1 MNGTIFAMTGVW
13 MYIWL
18 VVGFVLLIKGADLF
32 VEGSSSVAKIFKVP
46 TVIIGLT
53 IVAMGTSAPETSVS
67 ISAAL
72 KGANEIAVSN
82 VVGSNFFN
90 LLVVVG
96 VCALLQPI
104 NITKSLIK
112 RDYPYSIFATV
123 LILAFLVIGLF
134 VSGQPQLTRIDGI
147 ILLVAFVFYLV
158 ILIRFTLISIATGHK
173 VDVEEVKTRSLPVSI
188 IFIVIGL
195 AGVIYGGD
203 FVVNSAT
210 AIATTFGMSNT
221 LIGLTI
227 VAIGTSL
234 PELVTSIVAAKK
246 GEADLALG
254 NVIGSNIFNILLVL
268 GISSIVHTIKVEFD
282 SIIDTSLL
290 LIVNVVVLAI
300 VLKKKSSIGK
310 GVGVFMILMYAV
322 YTGYIIG
329 RNYGVF

>member
-1 MNGTIFAMTGVW
+1 MDGTIFAMTGVW

-32 VEGSSSVAKIFKVP
+32 VEGSSSVAKIFKMP

-72 KGANEIAVSN
+72 QGANDIAVSN

-134 VSGQPQLTRIDGI
+134 VSGQPQLTRINGI
-147 ILLVAFVFYLV
+147 ILLAAFVFYLV

-210 AIATTFGMSNT
+210 AIAKTFGMSNT

-227 VAIGTSL
+227 VAVGTSL

-254 NVIGSNIFNILLVL
+254 NVIGSNIFNLLLVL
-268 GISSIVHTIKVEFD
+268 GISSTVHTIKVEFD

-310 GVGVFMILMYAV
+310 GVGVFMILMYVV

>member
-1 MNGTIFAMTGVW
+1 M
-13 MYIWL
+13 
-18 VVGFVLLIKGADLF
+18 
-32 VEGSSSVAKIFKVP
+32 
-46 TVIIGLT
+46 
-53 IVAMGTSAPETSVS
+53 
-67 ISAAL
+67 
-72 KGANEIAVSN
+72 
-82 VVGSNFFN
+82 
-90 LLVVVG
+90 
-96 VCALLQPI
+96 
-104 NITKSLIK
+104 
-112 RDYPYSIFATV
+112 
-123 LILAFLVIGLF
+123 AFLVIGLF

-268 GISSIVHTIKVEFD
+268 GISSTVHSIKVEFD

-310 GVGVFMILMYAV
+310 GVGVFMILMYVV

>member
-1 MNGTIFAMTGVW
+1 M
-13 MYIWL
+13 
-18 VVGFVLLIKGADLF
+18 D
-32 VEGSSSVAKIFKVP
+32 AKIFKVP

-96 VCALLQPI
+96 ICALLQPI

-123 LILAFLVIGLF
+123 LLLLLLLIGLF
-134 VSGQPQLTRIDGI
+134 VNGQPTLSRFAGVIM
-147 ILLVAFVFYLV
+147 LVVFVFYLI

-173 VDVEEVKTRSLPVSI
+173 VDIEEVKTRSLPVSI
-188 IFIVIGL
+188 IFIIVGL

-210 AIATTFGMSNT
+210 AIAQTFGMSNT

-254 NVIGSNIFNILLVL
+254 NVIGSNTFNILFVL
-268 GISSIVHTIKVEFD
+268 GISSVVNSITVEFD
-282 SIIDTSLL
+282 SVIDTILL
-290 LIVNVVVLAI
+290 IIVNVIVLAI
-300 VLKKKSSIGK
+300 VVKKKSSIGK
-310 GVGVFMILMYAV
+310 SVGVVMILMYLI

-329 RNYGVF
+329 RNYNMF

>member
-1 MNGTIFAMTGVW
+1 MAGTIFAMTGVW

-72 KGANEIAVSN
+72 QGANEIAVSN

-147 ILLVAFVFYLV
+147 ILLAAFVFYLV

-210 AIATTFGMSNT
+210 AIAKTFGMSNT

-254 NVIGSNIFNILLVL
+254 NVIGSNIFNLLLVL
-268 GISSIVHTIKVEFD
+268 GISSTVHTIKVEFD

-300 VLKKKSSIGK
+300 VLKKKSSIGN
-310 GVGVFMILMYAV
+310 GVGVFMILMYVV

>member
-1 MNGTIFAMTGVW
+1 MDGTIFAMTGVW

-72 KGANEIAVSN
+72 QGANDIAVSN

-147 ILLVAFVFYLV
+147 ILLAAFVFYLV

-210 AIATTFGMSNT
+210 AIAKTFGMSNT

-254 NVIGSNIFNILLVL
+254 NVIGSNIFNLLLVL
-268 GISSIVHTIKVEFD
+268 GISSTVHTIKVEFD

-310 GVGVFMILMYAV
+310 GVGVFMILMYVV

>member
-1 MNGTIFAMTGVW
+1 MAGTIFAMTGVW

-72 KGANEIAVSN
+72 QGANEIAVSN

-147 ILLVAFVFYLV
+147 ILLAAFVFYLV

-210 AIATTFGMSNT
+210 AIAKTFGMSNT

-254 NVIGSNIFNILLVL
+254 NVIGSNIFNLLLVL
-268 GISSIVHTIKVEFD
+268 GISSTVHTIKVEFD

-310 GVGVFMILMYAV
+310 GVGVFMILMYVV

>member
-1 MNGTIFAMTGVW
+1 MNETIFSMTGIFK
-13 MYIWL
+13 YIWL

-72 KGANEIAVSN
+72 QGANEIAVSN

-123 LILAFLVIGLF
+123 LLLIFLGIGLI
-134 VSGQPQLTRIDGI
+134 VSGQPELTRINGV
-147 ILLVAFVFYLV
+147 ILLVAFVFYIV

-188 IFIVIGL
+188 AFIVIGL

-210 AIATTFGMSNT
+210 AIAQTFGMSNT

-227 VAIGTSL
+227 VAVGTSL

-268 GISSIVHTIKVEFD
+268 GISSTVHSIKVEFD

-290 LIVNVVVLAI
+290 LIVNIIILAI

-310 GVGVFMILMYAV
+310 GVGVFMILMYVV

>member
-1 MNGTIFAMTGVW
+1 MDGTIFAMTGVW

-72 KGANEIAVSN
+72 QGANEIAVSN

-254 NVIGSNIFNILLVL
+254 NVIGSNIFNLLLVL
-268 GISSIVHTIKVEFD
+268 GISSTVHTIEVKFD

-310 GVGVFMILMYAV
+310 GVGVFMILMYVV

>member
-1 MNGTIFAMTGVW
+1 MDGTIFAMTGVW

-72 KGANEIAVSN
+72 QGANEIAVSN

-147 ILLVAFVFYLV
+147 ILLAAFVFYLV

-173 VDVEEVKTRSLPVSI
+173 VDVEEVKTRSFPVSI

-254 NVIGSNIFNILLVL
+254 NVIGSNIFNLLLVL
-268 GISSIVHTIKVEFD
+268 GISSTVHTIKVEFD
-282 SIIDTSLL
+282 SIIDTLLL

-310 GVGVFMILMYAV
+310 GVGVFMILMYVV

>member
-1 MNGTIFAMTGVW
+1 MNETIFTMTGIW
-13 MYIWL
+13 MYVWL
-18 VVGFVLLIKGADLF
+18 IVGFVLLIKGADLF
-32 VEGSSSVAKIFKVP
+32 VDGSSSVAKIFKVP

-96 VCALLQPI
+96 ICALLQPI

-123 LILAFLVIGLF
+123 LLLLLLLIGLF
-134 VSGQPQLTRIDGI
+134 VNGQPTLSRFAGVIM
-147 ILLVAFVFYLV
+147 LVVFVFYLI

-173 VDVEEVKTRSLPVSI
+173 VDIEEVKTRSLPVSI
-188 IFIVIGL
+188 IFIIVGL

-210 AIATTFGMSNT
+210 AIAQTFGMSNT

-254 NVIGSNIFNILLVL
+254 NVIGSNTFNILFVL
-268 GISSIVHTIKVEFD
+268 GISSVVNSITVEFD
-282 SIIDTSLL
+282 SVIDTILL
-290 LIVNVVVLAI
+290 IIVNVIVLAI
-300 VLKKKSSIGK
+300 VVKKKSSIGK
-310 GVGVFMILMYAV
+310 SVGVVMILMYLL

-329 RNYGVF
+329 RNYNMF

>member
-1 MNGTIFAMTGVW
+1 MNETIFTMTGIW
-13 MYIWL
+13 MYVWL
-18 VVGFVLLIKGADLF
+18 IVGFVLLIKGADLF
-32 VEGSSSVAKIFKVP
+32 VDGSSSVAKIFKVP

-96 VCALLQPI
+96 ICALLQPI

-123 LILAFLVIGLF
+123 LLLLLLLIGLF
-134 VSGQPQLTRIDGI
+134 VNGQPTLSRFAGVIM
-147 ILLVAFVFYLV
+147 LVVFVFYLI

-173 VDVEEVKTRSLPVSI
+173 VDIEEVKTRSLPVSI
-188 IFIVIGL
+188 IFIIVGL

-210 AIATTFGMSNT
+210 AIAQTFGMSNT

-254 NVIGSNIFNILLVL
+254 NVIGSNTFNILFV
-268 GISSIVHTIKVEFD
+268 SV
-282 SIIDTSLL
+282 IDTILL
-290 LIVNVVVLAI
+290 IIVNVIVLAI
-300 VLKKKSSIGK
+300 VVKKKSSIGK
-310 GVGVFMILMYAV
+310 SVGVVMILMYLI

-329 RNYGVF
+329 RNYNMF

>member
-1 MNGTIFAMTGVW
+1 MDGTIFAMTGVW

-72 KGANEIAVSN
+72 QGANEIAVSN

-147 ILLVAFVFYLV
+147 ILLAAFVFYLV

-210 AIATTFGMSNT
+210 AIARTFGMSNT

-254 NVIGSNIFNILLVL
+254 NVIGSNIFNLLLVL
-268 GISSIVHTIKVEFD
+268 GISSTVHSIKVEFD

-310 GVGVFMILMYAV
+310 GVGVFMILMYVV

>member
-72 KGANEIAVSN
+72 QGANEIAVSN

-134 VSGQPQLTRIDGI
+134 VSGQPQLTRINGI

-254 NVIGSNIFNILLVL
+254 NVIGSNIFNLLLVL
-268 GISSIVHTIKVEFD
+268 GISSTVHTIEVKFD

-310 GVGVFMILMYAV
+310 GVGVFMILMYVV

>member
-1 MNGTIFAMTGVW
+1 MTGIW
-13 MYIWL
+13 MYVWL
-18 VVGFVLLIKGADLF
+18 IVGFVLLIKGADLF
-32 VEGSSSVAKIFKVP
+32 VDGSSSVAKIFKVP

-96 VCALLQPI
+96 ICALLQPI

-123 LILAFLVIGLF
+123 LLLLLLLIGLF
-134 VSGQPQLTRIDGI
+134 VNGQPTLSRFAGVIM
-147 ILLVAFVFYLV
+147 LVVFVFYFI

-173 VDVEEVKTRSLPVSI
+173 VDIEEVKTRSLPVSI
-188 IFIVIGL
+188 IFIIVGL

-210 AIATTFGMSNT
+210 AIAQTFGMSNT

-254 NVIGSNIFNILLVL
+254 NVIGSNTFNILFVL
-268 GISSIVHTIKVEFD
+268 GISSVVNSITVEFD
-282 SIIDTSLL
+282 SVIDTILL
-290 LIVNVVVLAI
+290 IIVNVIVLAI
-300 VLKKKSSIGK
+300 VVKKKSSIGK
-310 GVGVFMILMYAV
+310 SVGVVMILMYLI

-329 RNYGVF
+329 RNYNMF

>member
-72 KGANEIAVSN
+72 QGANEIAVSN

-147 ILLVAFVFYLV
+147 ILLAAFVFYLV

-210 AIATTFGMSNT
+210 AIAKTFGMSNT

-310 GVGVFMILMYAV
+310 GVGVFMILMYVV

>member
-1 MNGTIFAMTGVW
+1 MDGTIFAMTGVW

-72 KGANEIAVSN
+72 QGANEIAVSN

-268 GISSIVHTIKVEFD
+268 GISSTVHTIEVKFD

-310 GVGVFMILMYAV
+310 GVGVFMILMYVV

>member
-90 LLVVVG
+90 LLVVIG

-254 NVIGSNIFNILLVL
+254 NVIGSNIFNLLLVL
-268 GISSIVHTIKVEFD
+268 GISSTVHTIEVKFD

-310 GVGVFMILMYAV
+310 GVGVFMILMYVV

>member
-72 KGANEIAVSN
+72 QGANEIAVSN

-254 NVIGSNIFNILLVL
+254 NVIGSNIFNLLLVL
-268 GISSIVHTIKVEFD
+268 GISSTVHTIEVKFD

-310 GVGVFMILMYAV
+310 GVGVFMILMYVV

>member
-72 KGANEIAVSN
+72 QGANEIAVSN

-96 VCALLQPI
+96 ICALLQPI

-268 GISSIVHTIKVEFD
+268 GISSTVHSIKVEFD

-310 GVGVFMILMYAV
+310 GVGVFMILMYVV

>member
-1 MNGTIFAMTGVW
+1 MDGTIFAMTGVW

-72 KGANEIAVSN
+72 QGANEIAVSN

-147 ILLVAFVFYLV
+147 ILLAAFVFYLV

-268 GISSIVHTIKVEFD
+268 GISSIVHTIEVEFD

-310 GVGVFMILMYAV
+310 GVGVFMILMYVV

>member
-147 ILLVAFVFYLV
+147 ILLAAFIFYLV

-310 GVGVFMILMYAV
+310 GVGVFMILMYVV

>member
-72 KGANEIAVSN
+72 QGANEIAVSN

>member
-1 MNGTIFAMTGVW
+1 MDGTIFAMTGVW

-72 KGANEIAVSN
+72 QGANEIAVSN

-147 ILLVAFVFYLV
+147 ILLAAFVFYLV

-195 AGVIYGGD
+195 AGVIYGGY

-254 NVIGSNIFNILLVL
+254 NVIGSNIFNLLLVL
-268 GISSIVHTIKVEFD
+268 GISSTVHTIEVKFD

-310 GVGVFMILMYAV
+310 GVGVFMILMYVV

>member
-1 MNGTIFAMTGVW
+1 MDGTIFAMTGVW

-72 KGANEIAVSN
+72 QGANEIAVSN

-147 ILLVAFVFYLV
+147 ILLAAFVFYLV

-210 AIATTFGMSNT
+210 VGMSNT

-254 NVIGSNIFNILLVL
+254 NVIGSNIFNLLLVL
-268 GISSIVHTIKVEFD
+268 GISSTVHTIKVEFD
-282 SIIDTSLL
+282 SIIDTLLL

-310 GVGVFMILMYAV
+310 GVGVFMILMYVV

>member
-1 MNGTIFAMTGVW
+1 MNETIFTMTGIW
-13 MYIWL
+13 MYVWL
-18 VVGFVLLIKGADLF
+18 IVGFVLLIKGADLF
-32 VEGSSSVAKIFKVP
+32 VDGSSSVAKIFKVP

-96 VCALLQPI
+96 ICALLQPI

-123 LILAFLVIGLF
+123 LLLLLLLIGLF
-134 VSGQPQLTRIDGI
+134 VNGQPTLSRFAGVIM
-147 ILLVAFVFYLV
+147 LVVFVFYFI

-173 VDVEEVKTRSLPVSI
+173 VDIEEVKTRSLPVSI
-188 IFIVIGL
+188 IFIIVGL

-210 AIATTFGMSNT
+210 AIAQTFGMSNT

-254 NVIGSNIFNILLVL
+254 NVIGSNTFNILFVL
-268 GISSIVHTIKVEFD
+268 GISSVVNSITVEFD
-282 SIIDTSLL
+282 YVIDTILL
-290 LIVNVVVLAI
+290 IIVNVIVLAI
-300 VLKKKSSIGK
+300 VVKKKSSIGK
-310 GVGVFMILMYAV
+310 SVGVVMILMYLI

-329 RNYGVF
+329 RNYNMF

>member
-1 MNGTIFAMTGVW
+1 MTGVW

-72 KGANEIAVSN
+72 QGANEIAVSN

-147 ILLVAFVFYLV
+147 ILLAAFVFYLV

-254 NVIGSNIFNILLVL
+254 NVIGSNIFNLLLVL
-268 GISSIVHTIKVEFD
+268 GISSTVHTIKVEFD

-310 GVGVFMILMYAV
+310 GVGVFMILMYVV

>member
-1 MNGTIFAMTGVW
+1 MDGTIFAMTGVW

-72 KGANEIAVSN
+72 QGANDIAVSN

-147 ILLVAFVFYLV
+147 ILLAAFVFYLV

-210 AIATTFGMSNT
+210 AIAKTFGMSNT

-254 NVIGSNIFNILLVL
+254 NVIGSNIFNLLLVL
-268 GISSIVHTIKVEFD
+268 GISSTVHTIEVKFD

-310 GVGVFMILMYAV
+310 GVGVFMILMYVV

>member
-1 MNGTIFAMTGVW
+1 MDGTIFAMTGVW

-72 KGANEIAVSN
+72 QGANEIAVSN

-147 ILLVAFVFYLV
+147 ILLAAFVFYLV

-210 AIATTFGMSNT
+210 AIAKTFGMSNT

-227 VAIGTSL
+227 VAVGTSL

-254 NVIGSNIFNILLVL
+254 NVIGSNIFNLLLVL
-268 GISSIVHTIKVEFD
+268 GISSTVHTIEVKFD

-310 GVGVFMILMYAV
+310 GVGVFMILMYVV

>member
-72 KGANEIAVSN
+72 QGANEIAVSN

-310 GVGVFMILMYAV
+310 GVGVFMILMYVV

>member
-1 MNGTIFAMTGVW
+1 MDGTIFAMTGVW

-32 VEGSSSVAKIFKVP
+32 VEGSSSVAKIFKMP

-72 KGANEIAVSN
+72 QGANEIAVSN

-147 ILLVAFVFYLV
+147 ILLAAFVFYLV

-210 AIATTFGMSNT
+210 AIAKTFGMSNT

-254 NVIGSNIFNILLVL
+254 NVIGSNIFNLLLVL
-268 GISSIVHTIKVEFD
+268 GISSTVHTIKVEFD

-310 GVGVFMILMYAV
+310 GVGVFMILMYVV

>member
-72 KGANEIAVSN
+72 QGANEIAVSN

-147 ILLVAFVFYLV
+147 ILLAAFVFYLV

-173 VDVEEVKTRSLPVSI
+173 VDVEEVKTRSFPVSI

-268 GISSIVHTIKVEFD
+268 GISSIVHTIEVEFD

-310 GVGVFMILMYAV
+310 GVGVFMILMYVV

>member
-72 KGANEIAVSN
+72 QGANEIAVSN

-147 ILLVAFVFYLV
+147 ILLAAFVFYLV